1 MTLFA
6 AALARL
12 DWSVPAF
19 ARRFGTSPTLA
30 YGWHRGRNTRG
41 NPCEAPADAMA
52 WLARIARAIEAVP
65 SPRNTLKAKE
75 ITP

>member
-1 MTLFA
+1 MTPFA

-12 DWSVPAF
+12 DWSVPTF

-41 NPCEAPADAMA
+41 NPCEAPADAMV
-52 WLARIARAIEAVP
+52 WLARIARAVEAMP

-75 ITP
+75 ITL